1 MSKYKKALQG
11 IACALFENPNDDEFI
26 IQILLRHLLSVG
38 FVKFEDE
45 NFVPTDK
52 ILKLIER

>member
-1 MSKYKKALQG
+1 MSKYKKALER
-11 IACALFENPNDDEFI
+11 IACALFEYPNDDEFV
-26 IQILLRHLLSVG
+26 IQILLRYLLSVG
-38 FVKFEDE
+38 LVKLEDE